1 MVKKVKRIGVG
12 VDLDGDDPSFAAQT
26 AAALARRTGAAL
38 DLIHVVHLPPLYS
51 QVLSPIQSQVGDPG
65 AVVRRILEKLQAL
78 AASPLFA
85 GLQVSCHAP
94 VGTPHAALVECCRE
108 QGDDLIVIGA
118 HRRGA
123 VARLLLGRTG
133 ERVLRHAPVPV
144 LAARAPLAEKPRVI
158 LAATDFS
165 LGSRGALDEALA
177 LARTWEARVVM
188 VHVMEPVAHLYGWA
202 ADLAGGDV
210 YLAEPR
216 ELEPEW
222 QKLLAELDT
231 KGVVCEHRTEKGE
244 PALVIPALAKSLSAD
259 LVVVGTHGRS
269 AIAHALLGSVAEGV
283 ARNAETSVLTVPSKA
298 APVAI

>member
-1 MVKKVKRIGVG
+1 VKKVKRIGVG
-12 VDLDGDDPSFAAQT
+12 VELDGDAPSLAAQS

-51 QVLSPIQSQVGDPG
+51 HVLSPIQSQLDDRGE
-65 AVVRRILEKLQAL
+65 VVRRILEKLQAL
-78 AASPLFA
+78 ASAAEFG
-85 GLQVSCHAP
+85 GLEVSCHAP
-94 VGTPHAALVECCRE
+94 VGTPHAALVECCRDN
-108 QGDDLIVIGA
+108 GDDLIVVGA

-144 LAARAPLAEKPRVI
+144 LMVRSAPAEKPRVI

-165 LGSRGALDEALA
+165 PGSRGALDEALA
-177 LARTWEARVVM
+177 LARTWEAKVVM

-210 YLAEPR
+210 YLAEPK

-222 QKLLAELDT
+222 QKLLTQIDT
-231 KGVVCEHRTEKGE
+231 SGVVCEHRTEKGE
-244 PALVIPALAKSLSAD
+244 PALVIPELAKSLNAD
-259 LVVVGTHGRS
+259 LVVVGTHGHS
-269 AIAHALLGSVAEGV
+269 ALAHVLLGSVAEGV
-283 ARNAETSVLTVPSKA
+283 ARNCEVSVLTVPSKA